1 MLTMVKFSNLWLE
14 SWNIKSPI
22 TKKTQS
28 QIPNQ
33 LHVKD
38 EKKNQISKGSK
49 AKKTL
54 IKRMKTE
61 LKIKTNERTFSFLD

>member
-1 MLTMVKFSNLWLE
+1 MSKMK
-14 SWNIKSPI
+14 
-22 TKKTQS
+22 
-28 QIPNQ
+28 
-33 LHVKD
+33 
-38 EKKNQISKGSK
+38 KKNQISKGSK

>member
-1 MLTMVKFSNLWLE
+1 MVKFSNLRLK

-38 EKKNQISKGSK
+38 E
-49 AKKTL
+49 
-54 IKRMKTE
+54 IK
-61 LKIKTNERTFSFLD
+61 KIKFQKDLKRKKH